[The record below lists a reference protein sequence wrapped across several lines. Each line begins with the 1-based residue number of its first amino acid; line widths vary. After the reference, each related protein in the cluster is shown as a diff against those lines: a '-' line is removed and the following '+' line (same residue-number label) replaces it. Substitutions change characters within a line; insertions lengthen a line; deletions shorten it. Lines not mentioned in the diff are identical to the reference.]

1 MDTAAIFL
9 IWFQP
14 QNNANKR
21 ALKKPELVIRSL
33 SAPASSLLSNVI
45 DNSVTRASYTR

>member
-14 QNNANKR
+14 YNNANKL
-21 ALKKPELVIRSL
+21 ALKKPDLVIRSW
-33 SAPASSLLSNVI
+33 SALWIGALRTEV
-45 DNSVTRASYTR
+45 DNSDIYALYTY

>member
-14 QNNANKR
+14 YNNANKLS
-21 ALKKPELVIRSL
+21 LKKQDLLIRSL
-33 SAPASSLLSNVI
+33 SAPAVGPLSTAV
-45 DNSVTRASYTR
+45 DNSVTYALYTH

>member
-14 QNNANKR
+14 HNNANKL
-21 ALKKPELVIRSL
+21 ALKKPDLVIRSL
-33 SAPASSLLSNVI
+33 SAPAVGPLRTAV
-45 DNSVTRASYTR
+45 DNSVTYTLNTH